1 MTGTPTDDS
10 IDGTRRFLLGGLA
23 ASVVLVAMP
32 VSADDALVA
41 EAIQQTFGDVLRSDG
56 RITMLLPPLA
66 ESGNTVPIQI
76 SVESPMNETDRVK
89 RVVILATRNPRAL
102 VAIMEFGPGAP
113 RAQFSTNMRLSGTQ
127 DVITIA
133 EMSDGSLW
141 QAQSRVLVTVGAC
154 DTLQIRY

>member
-1 MTGTPTDDS
+1 MPIDDS
-10 IDGTRRFLLGGLA
+10 STIDGTRRFLLAGMA

-32 VSADDALVA
+32 VRADDALVA
-41 EAIQQTFGDVLRSDG
+41 EAIQETFGDAPRSDG

-76 SVESPMNETDRVK
+76 SVESPMSATDRVK

-102 VAIMEFGPGAP
+102 VATMEFGPGAP

>member
-10 IDGTRRFLLGGLA
+10 IDSTRRFLLGGLA

-41 EAIQQTFGDVLRSDG
+41 EAIQQNFGDVPRNDG
-56 RITMLLPPLA
+56 RVIMVLPPLA

-76 SVESPMNETDRVK
+76 SVESPMSETDRVK

-102 VAIMEFGPGAP
+102 VATMEFGPGAP